1 MTVLKEIPEKWF
13 PIILPQQ
20 RKKHKGLD
28 GGKSK
33 KNRAEEERRVRAN
46 DREYNEKFQYASN
59 CIMTS
64 KYNVITFLPVNLFE
78 QFQEVANTY
87 FLFLLILQLIPQ
99 ISSLS
104 WFTTIVPL
112 ALVLSITAVKD
123 ATDDYFRHKSDNQVN
138 NRQSQVLI
146 RGSLQHEK
154 WMNVRVGDIIKL
166 ENNQFVSA
174 DLLLLSSSEPHG
186 LCYIETAELDG
197 ETNMKVRQSVSVTC
211 ELGDPNNL
219 ASFDGEVVCEPPN
232 NKLDRFCGTLH
243 WRGRRY
249 GLTNQNMLLRGCVL
263 RNTEACYGLV
273 IFAGPDTKLMQ
284 NSGRTKFKRTSIDR
298 LMNTLVLWIFGFLV
312 CMGVILAVGNA
323 VWEGEVGSLF
333 QSYLPWEPPVDNF
346 LFSAFLSFWS
356 YVIILNTV
364 VPISLYV
371 SVEVIRLGHS
381 YFINWD
387 QQMFCAQCNTAAE
400 ARTTTLNEEL
410 GQVEYIFSDK
420 TGTLTQ
426 NIMTFNKCSIN
437 GKTYG
442 EVTEPLGPQ
451 PKRLDFTPFNPLADP
466 SFCFYDDALLESVK
480 VGESLTHEFFRL
492 LSLCH
497 TVMSEEKSEGEL
509 LYKAQ
514 SPDEGALVTAARSFG
529 FVFRSR
535 TPGTITTT
543 EMGRPVTYTLLA
555 ILDFNNIRKRM
566 SVIVRN
572 PEGRIR
578 LYCKGADTVLL
589 ERLQPCN
596 QELINITSD
605 HLNEYAADGLRT
617 LALAYRDLSEDQ
629 WEAWSE
635 SHRCADKAT
644 DCREDRLAAAY
655 EHIEQDMMLLGA
667 TAIEDKLQEGVPETI
682 AVLSLAN
689 IKIWVLTGDKQETAV
704 NIGYSC
710 KMLTDDMTEVF
721 IISGH
726 TVQSVR
732 QELRRARERMIAVS
746 RGRDG
751 GKEGWGEARCAD
763 NGCKGGQGGDAG
775 GGEKQLQCSAPPP
788 SSFMDSISGEF
799 ALVVNGHSLAHAL
812 EADMEAEF
820 VSTACACKAVICCRV
835 TPLQKA
841 QVVEL
846 IKKHRNAVTLAIGDG
861 ANDVSMIKS
870 AHIGVGISGQEGIQA
885 VLASDYSFAQFRF
898 LQRLLL
904 VHGRWSYLRMC
915 RFLCYFFYKN
925 FAFTMVHFWFG
936 FFCGFSAQTVYDQY
950 FITLYNIV
958 FTSLPVLAMGIFDQD
973 VPDRRSLEYPKL
985 YEPGQLNLLFNKR
998 QFFICIAQGI
1008 YTSVVLFFVP
1018 CIILSDATQSTG
1030 VPLADYQTFAVA
1042 TATALVIVV
1051 SVQIALDTGF
1061 WTVFN
1066 HVFVWGSLGSYFTIM
1081 FALHSQSL
1089 FGIFP
1094 NQFHFVGS
1102 AQSTLLQPVVWL
1114 TIALATAICVVPVLA
1129 VRFLKLDL
1137 KPQLSDTVR
1146 HTQLVRQKKRKPAG
1160 CGVGGAW
1167 RGTGSASEGRLGARG
1182 GSRRSGYAF
1191 AHQEGFGEL
1200 ITSGKNMRL
1209 SSLALATFAS
1219 RHSSSWIDTL
1229 RRKKQGPG
1237 PPSAPEEGGPAPSVP
1252 PLSNSS
1258 SVLGG
1263 SQDAPLE
1270 EEAARNTQPDP
1281 APSQIAPAPA
1291 SDSGG
1296 AAPAGSAQEAGAG
1309 PLGAATAR
1317 CHGGDAPGGWMLTLG
1332 SVQVS
1337 CLYMEPCDRSSALT
1351 PASSSLPQEE
1361 GRRGPHRRGHRV
1373 GRTLCRHGNHP
1384 AKLKAGGSYQA
1395 DTTHTK

>member
-1 MTVLKEIPEKWF
+1 MHFDTERWSRLGALCIS
-13 PIILPQQ
+13 LPSYQPFEANS
-20 RKKHKGLD
+20 LLCV
-28 GGKSK
+28 S
-33 KNRAEEERRVRAN
+33 AEEERRVRAN

-64 KYNVITFLPVNLFE
+64 KYNIITFLPVNLFE

-146 RGSLQHEK
+146 RGSLQNEK

-166 ENNQFVSA
+166 ENNQFVAA

-197 ETNMKVRQSVSVTC
+197 ETNIKVRQSVSVTSKF
-211 ELGDPNNL
+211 GDPNNL
-219 ASFDGEVVCEPPN
+219 ASFNGEVVCEPPN
-232 NKLDRFCGTLH
+232 NKLDRFCGTLY
-243 WRGRRY
+243 WRDKKY
-249 GLTNQNMLLRGCVL
+249 TLTNQNMLLRGCVL

-284 NSGRTKFKRTSIDR
+284 NSGCTKFKRTSIDR

-323 VWEGEVGSLF
+323 VWEREVGSLF
-333 QSYLPWEPPVDNF
+333 QSYLPWDPPVDNF

-387 QQMFCAQCNTAAE
+387 QQMFCSQCNTPAE

-426 NIMTFNKCSIN
+426 NIMSFNKCSIN
-437 GKTYG
+437 GQTY
-442 EVTEPLGPQ
+442 VNAVLIYLQ
-451 PKRLDFTPFNPLADP
+451 RLDFTPFNPLADP
-466 SFCFYDDALLESVK
+466 GFCFYDDTLLESVK
-480 VGESLTHEFFRL
+480 VGDSHTHEFFRL

-509 LYKAQ
+509 VYKAQ
-514 SPDEGALVTAARSFG
+514 SPDEGALVTAARNFG

-543 EMGRPVTYTLLA
+543 EMGQPVTYTLLA

-572 PEGRIR
+572 SEGRIR

-589 ERLQPCN
+589 ERLRPCN
-596 QELINITSD
+596 QQLINITSD

-617 LALAYRDLSEDQ
+617 LALAYRDLSEDE
-629 WEAWSE
+629 WEAWSD

-644 DCREDRLAAAY
+644 SCREDRLAATY
-655 EHIEQDMMLLGA
+655 EEIEQDMMLLGA

-721 IISGH
+721 IISGN

-732 QELRRARERMIAVS
+732 QELRRARERMIELS
-746 RGRDG
+746 RTRDG
-751 GKEGWGEARCAD
+751 VKEEGMEGWGEACFMG
-763 NGCKGGQGGDAG
+763 NGFREGQEGDGTG
-775 GGEKQLQCSAPPP
+775 GGGKQLQYPPHPPPPPP
-788 SSFMDSISGEF
+788 SNLMDNISGEF
-799 ALVVNGHSLAHAL
+799 ALVINGHSLAHAL
-812 EADMEAEF
+812 EADMETEF
-820 VSTACACKAVICCRV
+820 VSTACVCKAVICCRV

-846 IKKHRNAVTLAIGDG
+846 IKKHKKAVTLAIGDG

-885 VLASDYSFAQFRF
+885 VLASDYSFSQFRF

-958 FTSLPVLAMGIFDQD
+958 YTSLPVLAMGIFDQD
-973 VPDRRSLEYPKL
+973 VPDQRSLEYPKL

-998 QFFICIAQGI
+998 EFFICIAQGI

-1018 CIILSDATQSTG
+1018 CAVLSDATQSTG
-1030 VPLADYQTFAVA
+1030 VPLADYQTFAVT

-1061 WTVFN
+1061 WTVIN

-1081 FALHSQSL
+1081 FALHSQTL
-1089 FGIFP
+1089 FRIFP
-1094 NQFHFVGS
+1094 NQFHFVGQFPARICQKNAGS

-1114 TIALATAICVVPVLA
+1114 TIALATAICIVPVLA
-1129 VRFLKLDL
+1129 FRFLKVDL

-1146 HTQLVRQKKRKPAG
+1146 YTQLVRQKKRKPVG
-1160 CGVGGAW
+1160 RSVGGTW
-1167 RGTGSASEGRLGARG
+1167 RGAGSVSEGRLGARG

-1229 RRKKQGPG
+1229 RRKKHTHTHT
-1237 PPSAPEEGGPAPSVP
+1237 PPSASGECSPAASCLSGSVP

-1263 SQDAPLE
+1263 SQDTPIE
-1270 EEAARNTQPDP
+1270 EETDT
-1281 APSQIAPAPA
+1281 APSQITQTALASSTPTPPAVAPA
-1291 SDSGG
+1291 SEA
-1296 AAPAGSAQEAGAG
+1296 AAPQGSAQAPSAGVLIPTAMRSN
-1309 PLGAATAR
+1309 GA
-1317 CHGGDAPGGWMLTLG
+1317 DSPGGWTVTLG
-1332 SVQVS
+1332 TMQVS
-1337 CLYMEPCDRSSALT
+1337 
-1351 PASSSLPQEE
+1351 
-1361 GRRGPHRRGHRV
+1361 
-1373 GRTLCRHGNHP
+1373 
-1384 AKLKAGGSYQA
+1384 
-1395 DTTHTK
+1395 THSCINK

>member
-1 MTVLKEIPEKWF
+1 
-13 PIILPQQ
+13 
-20 RKKHKGLD
+20 
-28 GGKSK
+28 
-33 KNRAEEERRVRAN
+33 N

-64 KYNVITFLPVNLFE
+64 KYNMLTFLPVNLFE

-123 ATDDYFRHKSDNQVN
+123 ATDDYFRHRSDNQVN
-138 NRQSQVLI
+138 NHQSQVLI
-146 RGSLQHEK
+146 RGSLQKER

-166 ENNQFVSA
+166 ENNQSVVA

-197 ETNMKVRQSVSVTC
+197 SENTQLTFLLSEDTVSEAVC
-211 ELGDPNNL
+211 
-219 ASFDGEVVCEPPN
+219 EVVCEPPN
-232 NKLDRFCGTLH
+232 NKLDRFCGTLY
-243 WRGRRY
+243 WRDKKY
-249 GLTNQNMLLRGCVL
+249 PLTNQNMLLRGCVL

-323 VWEGEVGSLF
+323 VWEKEVGSLF
-333 QSYLPWEPPVDNF
+333 QSYLPWDPPVDNF

-387 QQMFCAQCNTAAE
+387 RQMFCSQCNTAAE

-410 GQVEYIFSDK
+410 GQVEYVFSDK

-426 NIMTFNKCSIN
+426 NIMSFNKCSIN
-437 GKTYG
+437 GQAYG
-442 EVTEPLGPQ
+442 KGTSREKNT
-451 PKRLDFTPFNPLADP
+451 LDFTPFNPLANPD
-466 SFCFYDDALLESVK
+466 FCFYDEKLLESVK
-480 VGESLTHEFFRL
+480 VGDWHSHEYFRL

-497 TVMSEEKSEGEL
+497 TVMSEEKREL
-509 LYKAQ
+509 VYKAQ
-514 SPDEGALVTAARSFG
+514 SPDEGALVKAARNFG

-543 EMGRPVTYTLLA
+543 ELGRTVTYSLLA

-572 PEGRIR
+572 PAGRIR

-589 ERLQPCN
+589 ERLHPCN
-596 QELINITSD
+596 QELMTITSD
-605 HLNEYAADGLRT
+605 HLNVRKPDGLRT
-617 LALAYRDLSEDQ
+617 LALAYRDVSEEE
-629 WEAWSE
+629 WEVWSE
-635 SHRCADKAT
+635 SHRSADKAV

-655 EHIEQDMMLLGA
+655 DKIEQDMMLLGA
-667 TAIEDKLQEGVPETI
+667 TAIEDKLQEGVSETI
-682 AVLSLAN
+682 ALLSLAN
-689 IKIWVLTGDKQETAV
+689 IKVWVLTGDKQETAV

-710 KMLTDDMTEVF
+710 KMLTDDMMEVF
-721 IISGH
+721 TISGR

-732 QELRRARERMIAVS
+732 QELGRYVPILWSRRPVTHHSDRRE
-746 RGRDG
+746 
-751 GKEGWGEARCAD
+751 
-763 NGCKGGQGGDAG
+763 QH
-775 GGEKQLQCSAPPP
+775 KQK
-788 SSFMDSISGEF
+788 
-799 ALVVNGHSLAHAL
+799 
-812 EADMEAEF
+812 DMEVEF

-846 IKKHRNAVTLAIGDG
+846 IKKHKKAVTLAIGDG

-936 FFCGFSAQTVYDQY
+936 FFCGFSAQTVYDQF

-958 FTSLPVLAMGIFDQD
+958 YTSLPVLAMGIFDQD
-973 VPDRRSLEYPKL
+973 VPDHRSLECPKL
-985 YEPGQLNLLFNKR
+985 YEPGQLNLLFNKKE
-998 QFFICIAQGI
+998 FFICIAQGI
-1008 YTSVVLFFVP
+1008 YTSVVLFFMPYAV
-1018 CIILSDATQSTG
+1018 LSNATQSTG
-1030 VPLADYQTFAVA
+1030 VPLADYQTFAA
-1042 TATALVIVV
+1042 TTATALVIVV

-1061 WTVFN
+1061 WTVIN
-1066 HVFVWGSLGSYFTIM
+1066 HVFVWGSLGLYFTIM
-1081 FALHSQSL
+1081 LALHSQTL
-1089 FGIFP
+1089 FRIFP
-1094 NQFHFVGS
+1094 KQFHFVGC

-1114 TIALATAICVVPVLA
+1114 TIALATAICIVPVLA
-1129 VRFLKLDL
+1129 FRFLKLDL
-1137 KPQLSDTVR
+1137 KPQLSDT
-1146 HTQLVRQKKRKPAG
+1146 RQTSSVICLTATRW
-1160 CGVGGAW
+1160 CH
-1167 RGTGSASEGRLGARG
+1167 RIRELQEI
-1182 GSRRSGYAF
+1182 RRSAAFFYA
-1191 AHQEGFGEL
+1191 
-1200 ITSGKNMRL
+1200 K
-1209 SSLALATFAS
+1209 
-1219 RHSSSWIDTL
+1219 
-1229 RRKKQGPG
+1229 
-1237 PPSAPEEGGPAPSVP
+1237 
-1252 PLSNSS
+1252 
-1258 SVLGG
+1258 
-1263 SQDAPLE
+1263 
-1270 EEAARNTQPDP
+1270 
-1281 APSQIAPAPA
+1281 
-1291 SDSGG
+1291 
-1296 AAPAGSAQEAGAG
+1296 
-1309 PLGAATAR
+1309 
-1317 CHGGDAPGGWMLTLG
+1317 
-1332 SVQVS
+1332 
-1337 CLYMEPCDRSSALT
+1337 Y
-1351 PASSSLPQEE
+1351 
-1361 GRRGPHRRGHRV
+1361 
-1373 GRTLCRHGNHP
+1373 
-1384 AKLKAGGSYQA
+1384 
-1395 DTTHTK
+1395 

>member
-1 MTVLKEIPEKWF
+1 MTVLKDLPEKWF
-13 PIILPQQ
+13 PVVLPLQ
-20 RKKHKGLD
+20 RRKQKGLN
-28 GGKSK
+28 GAKSQK
-33 KNRAEEERRVRAN
+33 KRTEEERRVRAN

-146 RGSLQHEK
+146 RGSLQNEK

-166 ENNQFVSA
+166 ENNQFVAA

-197 ETNMKVRQSVSVTC
+197 ETNMKVRQSVSVTS
-211 ELGDPNNL
+211 ELGDQNNL

-232 NKLDRFCGTLH
+232 NKLDRFCGTLY
-243 WRGRRY
+243 WRDKKY
-249 GLTNQNMLLRGCVL
+249 NLTNQNMLLRGCVL

-323 VWEGEVGSLF
+323 VWEREVGSLF
-333 QSYLPWEPPVDNF
+333 QSYLPWDPPVDNF

-387 QQMFCAQCNTAAE
+387 QQMFCSQCNTAAE

-426 NIMTFNKCSIN
+426 NIMSFNKCSIN
-437 GKTYG
+437 GQTYG
-442 EVTEPLGPQ
+442 EATDPLAPQ
-451 PKRLDFTPFNPLADP
+451 PTRLDFTPFNPLADQD
-466 SFCFYDDALLESVK
+466 FCFYDDTLLESVK
-480 VGESLTHEFFRL
+480 VGDSHTHEFFRL

-509 LYKAQ
+509 VYKAQ
-514 SPDEGALVTAARSFG
+514 SPDEGALVTAARNFG

-589 ERLQPCN
+589 ERLHPCN
-596 QELINITSD
+596 QELMNITSD

-617 LALAYRDLSEDQ
+617 LALAYRDVSEDE
-629 WEAWSE
+629 WETWSE

-644 DCREDRLAAAY
+644 NCRDDRLAAAY
-655 EHIEQDMMLLGA
+655 EEIEQDMMLLGA

-732 QELRRARERMIAVS
+732 QELRRARDRMIVLS
-746 RGRDG
+746 RSRDG
-751 GKEGWGEARCAD
+751 EKEEGMEGWAEAGFMG
-763 NGCKGGQGGDAG
+763 NGFREGQEGDGTAAAAAAAG
-775 GGEKQLQCSAPPP
+775 GKQLQCPPPPPPP
-788 SSFMDSISGEF
+788 SNNLMDNISGEF
-799 ALVVNGHSLAHAL
+799 ALVINGHSLAHAL
-812 EADMEAEF
+812 EADMETEF

-846 IKKHRNAVTLAIGDG
+846 IKKHKKAVTLAIGDG

-958 FTSLPVLAMGIFDQD
+958 YTSLPVLAMGIFDQD
-973 VPDRRSLEYPKL
+973 VPDKRSLEYPKL

-998 QFFICIAQGI
+998 EFFICIAQGI

-1018 CIILSDATQSTG
+1018 FAVLSDATQSTG
-1030 VPLADYQTFAVA
+1030 VPLADYQTFAVT

-1061 WTVFN
+1061 WTVIN

-1081 FALHSQSL
+1081 FALHSQTL
-1089 FGIFP
+1089 FRIFP

-1114 TIALATAICVVPVLA
+1114 TIALATAICIVPVLA
-1129 VRFLKLDL
+1129 FRFLKVDL

-1146 HTQLVRQKKRKPAG
+1146 YTQLVRQKKRKPIG
-1160 CGVGGAW
+1160 RSVGGAW
-1167 RGTGSASEGRLGARG
+1167 RGAGSASEGRLGARG

-1229 RRKKQGPG
+1229 RRKKHTHTHT
-1237 PPSAPEEGGPAPSVP
+1237 PPSASGECSPAPSCISGSVP

-1263 SQDAPLE
+1263 SQDTPIE
-1270 EEAARNTQPDP
+1270 EETGTPPAQNAQSDLASSTQTQP
-1281 APSQIAPAPA
+1281 ASEAAAAQASSQAVTLTAGRTHVG
-1291 SDSGG
+1291 DS
-1296 AAPAGSAQEAGAG
+1296 
-1309 PLGAATAR
+1309 
-1317 CHGGDAPGGWMLTLG
+1317 PGGWAATLG
-1332 SVQVS
+1332 TVQEALFGWKSRAAASNSPGPPSV
-1337 CLYMEPCDRSSALT
+1337 
-1351 PASSSLPQEE
+1351 
-1361 GRRGPHRRGHRV
+1361 
-1373 GRTLCRHGNHP
+1373 
-1384 AKLKAGGSYQA
+1384 AK
-1395 DTTHTK
+1395 DTSQIV

>member
-1 MTVLKEIPEKWF
+1 
-13 PIILPQQ
+13 
-20 RKKHKGLD
+20 
-28 GGKSK
+28 
-33 KNRAEEERRVRAN
+33 
-46 DREYNEKFQYASN
+46 
-59 CIMTS
+59 MTS
-64 KYNVITFLPVNLFE
+64 KYNIITFLPVNLFE

-112 ALVLSITAVKD
+112 VLVLSITAVKD

-146 RGSLQHEK
+146 GGILQKEK

-166 ENNQFVSA
+166 ENNQFVAA

-197 ETNMKVRQSVSVTC
+197 ETNMKVRQSLSVTS

-219 ASFDGEVVCEPPN
+219 AQFDGEVVCEPPN
-232 NKLDRFCGTLH
+232 NKLDRFCGTLY
-243 WRGRRY
+243 WKDCKY
-249 GLTNQNMLLRGCVL
+249 PLSNQNMLLRGCVL
-263 RNTEACYGLV
+263 RNTESCYGLV

-312 CMGVILAVGNA
+312 CMGVILAIGNA
-323 VWEGEVGSLF
+323 VWEKEVGALF
-333 QSYLPWEPPVDNF
+333 QSFLPWDPPVDNF

-387 QQMFCAQCNTAAE
+387 RRMFCSRSNTAAE

-437 GKTYG
+437 GHAYG
-442 EVTEPLGPQ
+442 EVMNILGAQQKRVQ
-451 PKRLDFTPFNPLADP
+451 PLDFSAWNPLADRD
-466 SFCFYDDALLESVK
+466 FCFYDQSLLEAVM
-480 VGESLTHEFFRL
+480 VGEPAVHEFFRV

-509 LYKAQ
+509 VYKAQ
-514 SPDEGALVTAARSFG
+514 SPDEGALVTAARNFG

-535 TPGTITTT
+535 TPGTVTTQ
-543 EMGRPVTYTLLA
+543 ELGKAVTYTLLA

-572 PEGRIR
+572 PKGRIR
-578 LYCKGADTVLL
+578 LYCKGADTVLF
-589 ERLQPCN
+589 ERLHSCSHD
-596 QELINITSD
+596 LMNITSD
-605 HLNEYAADGLRT
+605 HLNEYAGDGLRT
-617 LALAYRDLSEDQ
+617 LAVAYRDLSEEQ
-629 WEAWSE
+629 WEEWSE
-635 SHRCADKAT
+635 RFRGADKAT
-644 DCREDRLAAAY
+644 DCRDDRLAAAY
-655 EHIEQDMMLLGA
+655 EEIEQDMMLLGA

-682 AVLSLAN
+682 AILSLAN

-710 KMLTDDMTEVF
+710 KMLTDDMTEIF
-721 IISGH
+721 IVNGH

-732 QELRRARERMIAVS
+732 EELRKARERMLES
-746 RGRDG
+746 TRTRDG
-751 GKEGWGEARCAD
+751 GKEAEAQGWVGACAFG
-763 NGCKGGQGGDAG
+763 NGCG
-775 GGEKQLQCSAPPP
+775 GGAAANWMPDESKCPPPQAPP
-788 SSFMDSISGEF
+788 SSLLESISGEF
-799 ALVVNGHSLAHAL
+799 ALIISGHSLAHAL
-812 EADMEAEF
+812 EADMEREF
-820 VSTACACKAVICCRV
+820 LETACACRAVICCRV

-841 QVVEL
+841 LVVEL
-846 IKKHRNAVTLAIGDG
+846 VKRHKKAVTLAIGDG
-861 ANDVSMIKS
+861 ANDVSMIKT

-885 VLASDYSFAQFRF
+885 VLASDYSFSQFRF

-958 FTSLPVLAMGIFDQD
+958 YTSLPVLAMGIFDQD
-973 VPDRRSLEYPKL
+973 VPEQRSLEYPKL

-998 QFFICIAQGI
+998 EFFICIAQGI
-1008 YTSVVLFFVP
+1008 YTSVVLFFIPYGV
-1018 CIILSDATQSTG
+1018 LSHATQSNG
-1030 VPLADYQTFAVA
+1030 VPLADYQTFAVT

-1051 SVQIALDTGF
+1051 SVQIALDTGY
-1061 WTVFN
+1061 WTAIN
-1066 HVFVWGSLGSYFTIM
+1066 HFFIWGSLGTYFTIL
-1081 FALHSQSL
+1081 FAMHSSIL
-1089 FGIFP
+1089 FNIFP
-1094 NQFHFVGS
+1094 KQFHFLGS
-1102 AQSTLLQPVVWL
+1102 AHNTLGQPVVWL
-1114 TIALATAICVVPVLA
+1114 TIALATVICIAPVLA
-1129 VRFLKLDL
+1129 FRFLKLDL

-1146 HTQLVRQKKRKPAG
+1146 YTQLVLQKKRKPAG
-1160 CGVGGAW
+1160 RAGRGVGGA
-1167 RGTGSASEGRLGARG
+1167 GVASGSSLGRLGRG

-1229 RRKKQGPG
+1229 RRKKHANSTGVQNTPPTGEDNAASSQAPTLSTSSSAAGEAGQPCNEPIITQNPDDIALSVIRCPERDAGECSTATLQEAPFVWKGSGVRISGASSPG
-1237 PPSAPEEGGPAPSVP
+1237 PPPIAEET
-1252 PLSNSS
+1252 SS
-1258 SVLGG
+1258 G
-1263 SQDAPLE
+1263 E
-1270 EEAARNTQPDP
+1270 
-1281 APSQIAPAPA
+1281 
-1291 SDSGG
+1291 
-1296 AAPAGSAQEAGAG
+1296 
-1309 PLGAATAR
+1309 
-1317 CHGGDAPGGWMLTLG
+1317 
-1332 SVQVS
+1332 
-1337 CLYMEPCDRSSALT
+1337 
-1351 PASSSLPQEE
+1351 
-1361 GRRGPHRRGHRV
+1361 
-1373 GRTLCRHGNHP
+1373 
-1384 AKLKAGGSYQA
+1384 
-1395 DTTHTK
+1395 

>member
-1 MTVLKEIPEKWF
+1 MTVIKDIPEKWF
-13 PIILPQQ
+13 PVVLLPLQG
-20 RKKHKGLD
+20 KKKRGLD
-28 GGKSK
+28 GRKSK
-33 KNRAEEERRVRAN
+33 KRRTEEERRVRAN

-64 KYNVITFLPVNLFE
+64 KYNIITFLPVNLFE

-146 RGSLQHEK
+146 RGSLQNEK

-166 ENNQFVSA
+166 ENNQFVAA

-197 ETNMKVRQSVSVTC
+197 ETNMKVRQSVSVTS

-219 ASFDGEVVCEPPN
+219 ASFNGEVVCEPPN
-232 NKLDRFCGTLH
+232 NKLDRFSGTLY
-243 WRGRRY
+243 WRDKKY
-249 GLTNQNMLLRGCVL
+249 SLTNQNMLLRGCVL

-323 VWEGEVGSLF
+323 VWEREVGSLF
-333 QSYLPWEPPVDNF
+333 QSYLPWDPPVDNF

-387 QQMFCAQCNTAAE
+387 RQMFCSQCNTAAE

-437 GKTYG
+437 GQSYG
-442 EVTEPLGPQ
+442 EVTDPLDIQ

-466 SFCFYDDALLESVK
+466 DFCFYDDKLLESVK
-480 VGESLTHEFFRL
+480 VGDSCTHEFFRL

-509 LYKAQ
+509 IYKAQ
-514 SPDEGALVTAARSFG
+514 SPDEGALVTAARNFG

-543 EMGRPVTYTLLA
+543 EMGRTVTYSLLA

-589 ERLQPCN
+589 ERLHPCN
-596 QELINITSD
+596 QELMSITSD

-617 LALAYRDLSEDQ
+617 LALAYRDLSEDE

-635 SHRCADKAT
+635 SHRFADKAT
-644 DCREDRLAAAY
+644 NCREDRLAAAY
-655 EHIEQDMMLLGA
+655 EEIEQNMMLLGA

-732 QELRRARERMIAVS
+732 QELRRARERMIELS
-746 RGRDG
+746 RTRDG
-751 GKEGWGEARCAD
+751 VKAEGMEGWGEACFMT
-763 NGCKGGQGGDAG
+763 NGFKEGKQGGDAAG
-775 GGEKQLQCSAPPP
+775 GGRGGAGKQLHGSPPP
-788 SSFMDSISGEF
+788 LPLPLSNVMDNISGEF
-799 ALVVNGHSLAHAL
+799 ALVINGHSLAHAL

-846 IKKHRNAVTLAIGDG
+846 IKKHKKAVTLAVGDG
-861 ANDVSMIKS
+861 ANDISMIKS

-885 VLASDYSFAQFRF
+885 VLSSDYSFSQFRF

-950 FITLYNIV
+950 FITLFNIV
-958 FTSLPVLAMGIFDQD
+958 YTSLPVLAMGIFDQD
-973 VPDRRSLEYPKL
+973 VPDHRSLEYPKL

-998 QFFICIAQGI
+998 EFFICIAQGI

-1018 CIILSDATQSTG
+1018 YAVLSSATQSTG
-1030 VPLADYQTFAVA
+1030 VPLADYQTFAIT

-1066 HVFVWGSLGSYFTIM
+1066 HVFVWGSLGSYLIIM
-1081 FALHSQSL
+1081 FALHSQTL
-1089 FGIFP
+1089 FRIFP

-1114 TIALATAICVVPVLA
+1114 TIALATAICIVPVLA
-1129 VRFLKLDL
+1129 FRFLKLDL

-1146 HTQLVRQKKRKPAG
+1146 YTQLVRQKRRKPVGRNA
-1160 CGVGGAW
+1160 GGAW
-1167 RGTGSASEGRLGARG
+1167 RGMGSVSEGRLGTRG

-1209 SSLALATFAS
+1209 SSLALASFAS

-1229 RRKKQGPG
+1229 RRKKHTHT
-1237 PPSAPEEGGPAPSVP
+1237 PPSTSGECSPAPSYVSGSVP

-1263 SQDAPLE
+1263 SQDTPIE
-1270 EEAARNTQPDP
+1270 EEAVTTPAQNTQTVP
-1281 APSQIAPAPA
+1281 ASVTQTLPALAPA
-1291 SDSGG
+1291 SE
-1296 AAPAGSAQEAGAG
+1296 AVAPQGSAQATSSGI
-1309 PLGAATAR
+1309 LTSAAAKSQ
-1317 CHGGDAPGGWMLTLG
+1317 GGDSPGGWTLSLG
-1332 SVQVS
+1332 TVQ
-1337 CLYMEPCDRSSALT
+1337 EALFGWKGIAT
-1351 PASSSLPQEE
+1351 RASSSSSP
-1361 GRRGPHRRGHRV
+1361 GPPS
-1373 GRTLCRHGNHP
+1373 N
-1384 AKLKAGGSYQA
+1384 AKETSQIK
-1395 DTTHTK
+1395 

>member
-1 MTVLKEIPEKWF
+1 MTIPKDIPDKWF
-13 PIILPQQ
+13 PIVLPLQ
-20 RKKHKGLD
+20 RKKQQGFDAAKAKKKG
-28 GGKSK
+28 
-33 KNRAEEERRVRAN
+33 AEEERRVRAN

-64 KYNVITFLPVNLFE
+64 KYNIITFLPVNLFE

-112 ALVLSITAVKD
+112 VLVLSITAVKD

-146 RGSLQHEK
+146 HGSLQKEK
-154 WMNVRVGDIIKL
+154 WMHVRVGDIIKL
-166 ENNQFVSA
+166 ENNQFVAA

-197 ETNMKVRQSVSVTC
+197 ETNMKVRQSVSVTS
-211 ELGDPNNL
+211 ELGDPIHL
-219 ASFDGEVVCEPPN
+219 ATFNGEVVCEPPN
-232 NKLDRFCGTLH
+232 NKLDRFCGTLY
-243 WRGRRY
+243 WKETKY
-249 GLTNQNMLLRGCVL
+249 SLSNQHVLLRGCVL
-263 RNTEACYGLV
+263 RNTETCYGLV

-312 CMGVILAVGNA
+312 CMGVILAVGTA
-323 VWEGEVGSLF
+323 VWEREVGSLF
-333 QSYLPWEPPVDNF
+333 QSYLPWDLPVDNF

-387 QQMFCAQCNTAAE
+387 RKMFCPQCNTAAE

-426 NIMTFNKCSIN
+426 NIMSFNKCSIN
-437 GKTYG
+437 GHAYG
-442 EVTEPLGPQ
+442 EVMDPLGGK
-451 PKRLDFTPFNPLADP
+451 PKRLDFSPFNPLAHPD
-466 SFCFYDDALLESVK
+466 FCFYDESLLESVK
-480 VGESLTHEFFRL
+480 VGDPHTHEFFRL

-497 TVMSEEKSEGEL
+497 TVMSEEKSEGDL

-514 SPDEGALVTAARSFG
+514 SPDEGALVTAARNFG

-535 TPGTITTT
+535 TPGTITVT
-543 EMGRPVTYTLLA
+543 ELGRPVTYTLLA

-578 LYCKGADTVLL
+578 LYCKGADTLL
-589 ERLQPCN
+589 FDRLHPCN
-596 QELINITSD
+596 QDLMNITSD

-617 LALAYRDLSEDQ
+617 LALAYRDLSEEQ
-629 WEAWSE
+629 WEEWSE
-635 SHRCADKAT
+635 SHRCADRAA
-644 DCREDRLAAAY
+644 DFREDRLAAAY
-655 EHIEQDMMLLGA
+655 EHVEQDMMLLGA

-682 AVLSLAN
+682 AILTLAN

-732 QELRRARERMIAVS
+732 QELRRARERMISFS
-746 RGRDG
+746 RSREGSKVG
-751 GKEGWGEARCAD
+751 GAEGWGEACFLGNGFGPAGAD
-763 NGCKGGQGGDAG
+763 GGVGE
-775 GGEKQLQCSAPPP
+775 EKQQQHQSPAPPSP
-788 SSFMDSISGEF
+788 VPQAVASLMDNISGEF
-799 ALVVNGHSLAHAL
+799 AIVINGHSLAHAL
-812 EADMEAEF
+812 EADMEGEF
-820 VSTACACKAVICCRV
+820 VSTACACRAVICCRV

-841 QVVEL
+841 QVVEV
-846 IKKHRNAVTLAIGDG
+846 IKNHKKAVTLAIGDG

-885 VLASDYSFAQFRF
+885 VLASDYSFSQFRF

-958 FTSLPVLAMGIFDQD
+958 YTSLPVLAMGIFDQD
-973 VPDRRSLEYPKL
+973 VPEQRSLEYPKL

-998 QFFICIAQGI
+998 EFFICIAQGI

-1018 CIILSDATQSTG
+1018 YAVLSGATQDTG
-1030 VPLADYQTFAVA
+1030 EPLADYQTFAVS

-1051 SVQIALDTGF
+1051 SVQISLDTGY
-1061 WTVFN
+1061 WTVIN
-1066 HVFVWGSLGSYFTIM
+1066 HLLLWVSLGTYFSIM
-1081 FALHSQSL
+1081 LAMHSQTL
-1089 FGIFP
+1089 FTLFP
-1094 NQFHFVGS
+1094 NQFHFMGS
-1102 AQSTLLQPVVWL
+1102 AQSTLVQPVVWL
-1114 TIALATAICVVPVLA
+1114 TITLATVICIVPVLA
-1129 VRFLKLDL
+1129 FRFLKLDL

-1146 HTQLVRQKKRKPAG
+1146 YTQLVSQKKRKLAG
-1160 CGVGGAW
+1160 RVGGV
-1167 RGTGSASEGRLGARG
+1167 RGAVGSVSEGGRLGARG

-1209 SSLALATFAS
+1209 SSLALANFAS
-1219 RHSSSWIDTL
+1219 RTSSSWIDSL
-1229 RRKKQGPG
+1229 RKKKHSHGNTPASVSG
-1237 PPSAPEEGGPAPSVP
+1237 DSSPAASYVSGSAP
-1252 PLSNSS
+1252 PLSTSS

-1263 SQDAPLE
+1263 TQDTSIE
-1270 EEAARNTQPDP
+1270 EETHTPPGQPTQMNAVPSTHASPGSASAPTQAPCVDLITPSLGRGPGGESAGGWNLSLGNVQEALFGWRGVAARISGTSSPGP
-1281 APSQIAPAPA
+1281 PSVTK
-1291 SDSGG
+1291 
-1296 AAPAGSAQEAGAG
+1296 E
-1309 PLGAATAR
+1309 T
-1317 CHGGDAPGGWMLTLG
+1317 
-1332 SVQVS
+1332 
-1337 CLYMEPCDRSSALT
+1337 
-1351 PASSSLPQEE
+1351 
-1361 GRRGPHRRGHRV
+1361 
-1373 GRTLCRHGNHP
+1373 NHVV
-1384 AKLKAGGSYQA
+1384 
-1395 DTTHTK
+1395 

>member
-1 MTVLKEIPEKWF
+1 MTIPAEIPEKWF
-13 PIILPQQ
+13 PLVLPLK
-20 RKKHKGLD
+20 RKKQKGLN
-28 GGKSK
+28 GAKSK
-33 KNRAEEERRVRAN
+33 KKGAEEERRVRAN

-64 KYNVITFLPVNLFE
+64 KYNIVTFLPVNLFE

-146 RGSLQHEK
+146 RGLLQNEK

-166 ENNQFVSA
+166 ENKQFVAA

-197 ETNMKVRQSVSVTC
+197 ETNMKVRQSVSVTN
-211 ELGDPNNL
+211 ELADQNNL

-232 NKLDRFCGTLH
+232 NKLDRFCGTLY
-243 WRGRRY
+243 WRDKKY
-249 GLTNQNMLLRGCVL
+249 TLTNQNMLLRGCVL
-263 RNTEACYGLV
+263 RNTETCYGLV

-284 NSGRTKFKRTSIDR
+284 NSGSTKFKRTSIDR

-323 VWEGEVGSLF
+323 VWEREVGSLF
-333 QSYLPWEPPVDNF
+333 QSYLPWDPSVDNF

-387 QQMFCAQCNTAAE
+387 QEMFCSQCNTAAE

-437 GKTYG
+437 GQTYG
-442 EVTEPLGPQ
+442 EGPDPLEPR

-466 SFCFYDDALLESVK
+466 DFCFYDDTLLESVK
-480 VGESLTHEFFRL
+480 VGDAHTHKFFRL

-509 LYKAQ
+509 VYKAQ
-514 SPDEGALVTAARSFG
+514 SPDEGALVTAARNFG

-566 SVIVRN
+566 SVIVRD
-572 PEGRIR
+572 PEGRIC

-589 ERLQPCN
+589 ERLHPCE
-596 QELINITSD
+596 QELMNVTSD
-605 HLNEYAADGLRT
+605 HLHEYAADGLRT
-617 LALAYRDLSEDQ
+617 LALAYRDLSEDE

-635 SHRCADKAT
+635 SYCCADKAT
-644 DCREDRLAAAY
+644 SCREDRLAAAY

-710 KMLTDDMTEVF
+710 KMLTDDMPEVF
-721 IISGH
+721 IISGN
-726 TVQSVR
+726 TVHSVR
-732 QELRRARERMIAVS
+732 QELRRARERMIELS
-746 RGRDG
+746 RTREG
-751 GKEGWGEARCAD
+751 GKEEGIEGCFMGNGFREGE
-763 NGCKGGQGGDAG
+763 GLGGAG
-775 GGEKQLQCSAPPP
+775 GKQLQCPPPPP
-788 SSFMDSISGEF
+788 SNLMDNISGEF
-799 ALVVNGHSLAHAL
+799 ALVINGHSLAHAL
-812 EADMEAEF
+812 EADMETEF

-846 IKKHRNAVTLAIGDG
+846 IKKHKKAVTLAIGDG

-885 VLASDYSFAQFRF
+885 VLASDYSFSQFRF

-958 FTSLPVLAMGIFDQD
+958 YTSLPVLAMGIFDQD
-973 VPDRRSLEYPKL
+973 VPDQRSLEYPKL

-998 QFFICIAQGI
+998 EFFICIAQGI

-1018 CIILSDATQSTG
+1018 CAVLSDATQSTG
-1030 VPLADYQTFAVA
+1030 EPLADYQTFAVT

-1061 WTVFN
+1061 WTVIN
-1066 HVFVWGSLGSYFTIM
+1066 HVFVWGSLGSYFSIM
-1081 FALHSQSL
+1081 LALHSQTL
-1089 FGIFP
+1089 FLIFP

-1114 TIALATAICVVPVLA
+1114 TIALATTICIVPVLA
-1129 VRFLKLDL
+1129 FRFLKVDL

-1146 HTQLVRQKKRKPAG
+1146 YTQLVRQKKRKPIDCSG
-1160 CGVGGAW
+1160 EGGR
-1167 RGTGSASEGRLGARG
+1167 RGLGSVSDGRLGARG

-1209 SSLALATFAS
+1209 SSLALASFAS
-1219 RHSSSWIDTL
+1219 RHSSGWIDTL
-1229 RRKKQGPG
+1229 RRKKPTHVQT
-1237 PPSAPEEGGPAPSVP
+1237 PPSASGESSPAPSCVSGSVP

-1263 SQDAPLE
+1263 SQDTTIE
-1270 EEAARNTQPDP
+1270 EETGATP
-1281 APSQIAPAPA
+1281 AQNAQTAPAQSLA
-1291 SDSGG
+1291 AALA
-1296 AAPAGSAQEAGAG
+1296 AAPRGSAQ
-1309 PLGAATAR
+1309 AANAEGLAR
-1317 CHGGDAPGGWMLTLG
+1317 ATRRSQGGDSPGGWSSTLG
-1332 SVQVS
+1332 AVQEALFRWRARAAASNSPRPPSVP
-1337 CLYMEPCDRSSALT
+1337 METR
-1351 PASSSLPQEE
+1351 QNE
-1361 GRRGPHRRGHRV
+1361 G
-1373 GRTLCRHGNHP
+1373 TF
-1384 AKLKAGGSYQA
+1384 
-1395 DTTHTK
+1395 